1 MTDEELKR
9 YKKLRVDN
17 GLAEVSD
24 AEAIKESIAID
35 NFLAMLANRYFKQF
49 K

>member
-17 GLAEVSD
+17 GLADVSD
-24 AEAIKESIAID
+24 AEAMKESTTWK
-35 NFLAMLANRYFKQF
+35 RK
-49 K
+49 